1 MQEFI
6 DMQNT
11 NVTVQTSLM
20 PFNNSFTTVGL
31 NNCKTLQDVV
41 NTTVPYNFA
50 DSKLVVTHNGIIVP
64 SNEWNNTQLKEA
76 DLIGLNFV
84 PTGGGGGKNTVMM
97 IGVIVAAMALPAL
110 AGAAA
115 GWAAGAYAGT
125 AVGSLSAAWGVG
137 LGTAAIYAGVYGG
150 VMVAGSMLLTMAQS
164 ALMSTPRQSGGT
176 SSMSESTTSFIEG
189 ARNSINKYGVVPIN
203 LGTNRMFP
211 NQAALPYVET
221 SGENQY
227 SRQIFTY
234 GYGKVVI
241 SERKL
246 GETNIESFEE
256 VEIEDKLE
264 GDLNA
269 GLNLYSNDVFQQDYN
284 VNITKEAGYIVRTT
298 EKNTDEAE
306 IDITFQGLTKYN
318 DQGNRTNTT
327 VEFEIQYTPTGT
339 EDWSVGKAGLQID
352 DNQVLTLD
360 LSNTY
365 TAAKKAKHRS
375 RTNTFL
381 ILNTYSGSVYP
392 KQTTSQ
398 IRHGASWPVLSSD
411 DVVLGYIRGE
421 DKLDG
426 IPLTWIDN
434 HSALIPKYINSVEDF
449 RVTVDLSDYS
459 KVKTTVSGGFIKGV
473 AGNLVVTAATSQ
485 SLRKNKRIRFP
496 KSGQYNIRIKRLTE
510 DSTSDTLI
518 NKSYLTA
525 IRSIKHV
532 NPVNFANLS
541 GSAMRIKAT
550 DQLSSAVDS
559 YNVIVS
565 TLVKSYNP
573 ETDKWDDDVV
583 SSNPA
588 DIFRYVLQSPAFAK
602 ALPDN
607 RIDLDKLA
615 EWWVYCNENGLSYDR
630 IIDYDTSI
638 DDVLNDVCAA
648 GVATLCKVNNI
659 YSVIIDN
666 ERPIIKGMI
675 TPRNSWDYKGN
686 ILYPEIPHALRVE
699 FRNRDTGYETDE
711 RIVYADGY
719 DETNATLYERLQ
731 FPSCTDSDLAY
742 WYGRRYFAT
751 ALLQPETHTFKM
763 DFEHM
768 TFNRGDRITLVNDVI
783 LVGVGQGRI
792 KELLV
797 DDVDN
802 PTVVNGFVIDDEV
815 EIPNSNNFGVR
826 IRDNDGK
833 KGFKY
838 HLLETVEGVTD
849 TFTFATPIPYTE
861 APTVESLCSF
871 VEDGKELD
879 LIITGIK
886 PNKDQSAT
894 VSAINYAPERFN
906 PLGEIPEFDSKI
918 TLSKDFY
925 QPEPPVLFDDIKT
938 DESVMIKN
946 SDGSLTSVAVIPLI
960 NRNENN
966 IDVVLQVRRRGSTE
980 WYTPT
985 MLKRDPTE
993 VIVTGLEDGITYD
1006 FSIRYRRKTG
1016 LQLVSEPLTITNVKF
1031 IGGSTPPKKVS
1042 NFRVTVT
1049 NGLALFEWAPND
1061 DIDISHYVIRYTAS
1075 LEDVTWEGAQI
1086 AMDKITSTSITNIIH
1101 KGVYLIKAVDM
1112 LGNES
1117 EEASTI
1123 ISTETG
1129 AFKNVVEEL
1138 IQEPLWEGV
1147 KENVEV
1153 GEDCIFIDNADLNS
1167 GYYYFNPDVID
1178 LGAVYEVSLSAN
1190 IKAIVDKRNKIRDID
1205 YIRDVKTGIRDI
1217 GAGLNSG
1224 GDWSVELQ
1232 MNISE
1237 DGENWSGWQPFIAS
1251 QMRFRSARFRLY
1263 LYSGSPYITPR
1274 VSIGQITIDMPDRYE
1289 TGEDIQMTNANAGA
1303 IVVYE
1308 NAFWNNPA
1316 VNITVQDGAEDDRLE
1331 FTVKNNKGFTFKIF
1345 NVKLNSYV
1353 TRSFDYLAAGYGKV
1367 VK

>member
-1 MQEFI
+1 MQEFT

-11 NVTVQTSLM
+11 NVTVQTSLL
-20 PFNNSFTTVGL
+20 PFDNTFTTLGL

-41 NTTVPYNFA
+41 DTTVPYNFA
-50 DSKLVVTHNGIIVP
+50 DSKLVVTHNGVII
-64 SNEWNNTQLKEA
+64 SSDEWKTRELKEG
-76 DLIGLNFV
+76 DLVGLNFV
-84 PTGGGGGKNTVMM
+84 PMGGGGGGKNVLTMV
-97 IGVIVAAMALPAL
+97 VIIAAAVIT

-115 GWAAGAYAGT
+115 AAYGAVAASSFAGA
-125 AVGSLSAAWGVG
+125 
-137 LGTAAIYAGVYGG
+137 LGTVAGVSVTGALAYGA

-164 ALMSTPRQSGGT
+164 ALMSTPKQSSGT
-176 SSMSESTTSFIEG
+176 RSPTESTTSFIEG
-189 ARNSINKYGVVPIN
+189 ARNSISKYGVVPIN

-211 NQAALPYVET
+211 NQAASPYVET

-227 SRQIFTY
+227 SRQVFTY

-246 GETNIESFEE
+246 GETTLETFEE
-256 VEIEDKLE
+256 VEMEDRLE
-264 GDLNA
+264 GDLNS

-306 IDITFQGLTKYN
+306 IDITFQGLTEYN

-327 VEFEIQYTPTGT
+327 VEFEIQYAPTGS
-339 EDWSVGKAGLQID
+339 EDWSVGKAGLQVD
-352 DNQVLTLD
+352 DNQILTLD

-365 TAAKKAKHRS
+365 TGAKKAKHRS

-381 ILNTYSGSVYP
+381 ILNTYSGSVYS

-411 DVVLGYIRGE
+411 DIVLGYIRGE
-421 DKLDG
+421 DKLDRV
-426 IPLTWIDN
+426 PLTWIDN
-434 HSALIPKYINSVEDF
+434 HSALIPKYINSAEDF
-449 RVTVDLSDYS
+449 SVTVDLSDYS
-459 KVKTTVSGGFIKGV
+459 KVKATISGGFIKGV
-473 AGNLVVTAATSQ
+473 SGNLVVTAATAQ

-496 KSGQYNIRIKRLTE
+496 KSGQYDIRIKRLTD
-510 DSTSDTLI
+510 DSTTDTLI

-532 NPVNFANLS
+532 NPINFANLS

-573 ETDKWDDDVV
+573 ETDTWDDDIV

-630 IIDYDTSI
+630 VIDYDTSI

-699 FRNRDTGYETDE
+699 FRNRDAGYETDE

-719 DETNATLYERLQ
+719 DESNATLYERLQ

-797 DDVDN
+797 DDVEN
-802 PTVVNGFVIDDEV
+802 PTIVNGFTIDDEV

-826 IRDNDGK
+826 IRDNNG

-838 HLLETVEGVTD
+838 HLLETVEGVTN
-849 TFTFATPIPYTE
+849 TFTFATPIAYSE
-861 APTVESLCSF
+861 APATESLCSF

-879 LIITGIK
+879 LIITAIK

-894 VSAINYAPERFN
+894 VTAIDYAPERFN
-906 PLGEIPEFDSKI
+906 PLGEIPGFESKI
-918 TLSKDFY
+918 TLSKGFY

-960 NRNENN
+960 NKNENSV
-966 IDVVLQVRRRGSTE
+966 DVVVQVRRQGSTE

-985 MLKRDPTE
+985 TLKKDPNE
-993 VIVTGLEDGITYD
+993 VILTGLEDGVNYD
-1006 FSIRYRRKTG
+1006 FSIRYRRRTG
-1016 LQLVSEPLTITNVKF
+1016 LQLVSEPLTISNIKF

-1075 LEDVTWEGAQI
+1075 LEDVTWDGAQI

-1123 ISTETG
+1123 VSTETG

-1138 IQEPLWEGV
+1138 IQEPLWTGV

-1153 GEDCIFIDNADLNS
+1153 GDDVIFIDDPDINS
-1167 GYYYFNPDVID
+1167 GYYYFDPDVID

-1190 IKAIVDKRNKIRDID
+1190 IKAVVEKRNKIRDID
-1205 YIRDVKTGIRDI
+1205 YIRDVKTGIRDL

-1224 GDWSVELQ
+1224 GDWAVELQ

-1274 VSIGQITIDMPDRYE
+1274 VSIGRITIDMPDRYE
-1289 TGEDIQMTNANAGA
+1289 SGEDVQMTDANTGA
-1303 IVVYE
+1303 VVIYE

-1316 VNITVQDGAEDDRLE
+1316 VNITVQDGAEDDRME
-1331 FTVKNNKGFTFKIF
+1331 FIVKNNKGFTFRIF
-1345 NVKLNSYV
+1345 NVKLSSYV

-1367 VK
+1367 VKNESN

>member
-1 MQEFI
+1 MEENKI
-6 DMQNT
+6 I
-11 NVTVQTSLM
+11 VQKSLL
-20 PFNNSFTTVGL
+20 PFNQTFTTVHL
-31 NNCKTLQDVV
+31 NDCKTVQDVV
-41 NTTVPYNFA
+41 NKTIPYNFA
-50 DSKLVVTHNGIIVP
+50 DCRLVVTCN
-64 SNEWNNTQLKEA
+64 NEVIEKEKWSTTELKEA
-76 DLIGLNFV
+76 DLIGLNFI
-84 PTGGGGGKNTVMM
+84 PTGGNNDK
-97 IGVIVAAMALPAL
+97 
-110 AGAAA
+110 
-115 GWAAGAYAGT
+115 
-125 AVGSLSAAWGVG
+125 SVG
-137 LGTAAIYAGVYGG
+137 LQIVTIIVMAATIVYGG
-150 VMVAGSMLLTMAQS
+150 PAAVSAWGKFWGTVAVATAVSVESMLMAMAQS
-164 ALMSTPRQSGGT
+164 ALLSTPKQDNGT
-176 SSMSESTTSFIEG
+176 NNLESTTSFIEG
-189 ARNSINKYGVVPIN
+189 ARNSISKYGVVPIN

-227 SRQIFTY
+227 SRQLFTY
-234 GYGKVVI
+234 GYGKVVV

-246 GETNIESFEE
+246 GETDLESFEE
-256 VEIEDKLE
+256 VELEDKLN
-264 GDLNA
+264 GDLNT
-269 GLNLYSNDVFQQDYN
+269 GLNLYSNDVYQQDYN
-284 VNITKEAGYIVRTT
+284 INITKEAGYIVRTT
-298 EKNTDEAE
+298 ETNTDEVE
-306 IDITFQGLTKYN
+306 IDITFQGLTEYN
-318 DQGNRTNTT
+318 NQGNKTNTT
-327 VEFEIQYTPTGT
+327 VEFEIQYAPTGT
-339 EDWSVGKAGLQID
+339 ENWSVGKAGLQVD
-352 DNQVLTLD
+352 DTQVLTLD
-360 LSNTY
+360 LSKTY

-375 RTNTFL
+375 WTNTFL
-381 ILNTYSGSVYP
+381 ILSTYNGHVYT
-392 KQTTSQ
+392 KDIKCQ
-398 IRHGASWPVLSSD
+398 IRHGVEWPVLSSD
-411 DVVLGYIRGE
+411 DIVLGYIRGE
-421 DKLDG
+421 DWLYSN
-426 IPLTWIDN
+426 PLTWVDN
-434 HSALIPKYINSVEDF
+434 HSSLIPKYINSTNDF
-449 RVTVDLSDYS
+449 KVTVDLSDYS
-459 KVKTTVSGGFIKGV
+459 KVKATVSSGFIKGV
-473 AGNLVVTAATSQ
+473 SGNLVVTAATSQ

-496 KSGQYNIRIKRLTE
+496 KSGQYDIRIKRLTD
-510 DSTSDTLI
+510 DSTVDTLI

-532 NPVNFANLS
+532 NPVSFANIS
-541 GSAMRIKAT
+541 GTAMRIKAT
-550 DQLSSAVDS
+550 DQLSNTVDN
-559 YNVIVS
+559 YNCTVS
-565 TLVKSYNP
+565 TLIKSYNP
-573 ETDKWDDDVV
+573 ETDTWVDDVI

-602 ALPDN
+602 ALSDE

-615 EWWVYCNENGLSYDR
+615 EWWIYCNENNLSFDR
-630 IIDYDTSI
+630 VIDYDTSV
-638 DDVLNDVCAA
+638 DDVLNDICAA
-648 GVATLCKVNNI
+648 GVATLSKVNNI

-699 FRNRDTGYETDE
+699 FRNQEKGYETDE

-719 DETNATLYERLQ
+719 NENNATLYERLQ
-731 FPSCTDSDLAY
+731 FPSCTDAELAY

-797 DDVDN
+797 DDVEN

-815 EIPNSNNFGVR
+815 EIPNSNNFAVR

-849 TFTFATPIPYTE
+849 TFVFKTPIPYKE
-861 APTVESLCSF
+861 APAIESLCAF

-894 VSAINYAPERFN
+894 ITAINYAPERFN

-925 QPEPPVLFDDIKT
+925 QPLPPELFGEIQT
-938 DESVMIKN
+938 DESVMVKN
-946 SDGSLTSVAVIPLI
+946 SDGSLTSVAIISLI
-960 NRNENN
+960 NKNENN
-966 IDVVLQVRRRGSTE
+966 LDVVIQVKRQGTTE
-980 WYTPT
+980 WYTPIT
-985 MLKRDPTE
+985 LKKDPSE
-993 VIVTGLEDGITYD
+993 VIVTGLEDGVVYD

-1031 IGGSTPPKKVS
+1031 IGGSTPPKKVN

-1049 NGLALFEWAPND
+1049 NGLALFEWSPND
-1061 DIDISHYVIRYTAS
+1061 DNDISHYIIKYTAS
-1075 LEDVTWEGAQI
+1075 LEDASWDGSQI
-1086 AMDKITSTSITNIIH
+1086 AMDRITSTSITNVIH

-1138 IQEPLWEGV
+1138 VQEPLWSGV
-1147 KENVEV
+1147 KDNVGV
-1153 GEDCIFIDNADLNS
+1153 GDDCIFISNSDLNS

-1178 LGAVYEVSLSAN
+1178 LGGIYEVSLSAN
-1190 IKAIVDKRNKIRDID
+1190 IKAIVDKRDKIRDID
-1205 YIRDVKTGIRDI
+1205 YIRDVETGVRDI
-1217 GAGLNSG
+1217 GIGLNANG
-1224 GDWSVELQ
+1224 EWSVELQ

-1237 DGENWSGWQPFIAS
+1237 DNKTWSGWQPFIAS

-1274 VSIGQITIDMPDRYE
+1274 VSIGRITIDMPDRYE
-1289 TGEDIQMTNANAGA
+1289 TGEDILITDANKGA
-1303 IVVYE
+1303 VVVYE

-1353 TRSFDYLAAGYGKV
+1353 KRSFDYLAAGYGKV
-1367 VK
+1367 LK

>member
-1 MQEFI
+1 
-6 DMQNT
+6 MQNT

-84 PTGGGGGKNTVMM
+84 PMGGGGGGKNTIMM

-176 SSMSESTTSFIEG
+176 SSMSESTTSFVEG

-211 NQAALPYVET
+211 NQAVSPYVET

-234 GYGKVVI
+234 GYGKVAI

-246 GETNIESFEE
+246 GETDIDSFEE
-256 VEIEDKLE
+256 VEIEDRLE

-269 GLNLYSNDVFQQDYN
+269 GLKLYSNDVFQQDYN
-284 VNITKEAGYIVRTT
+284 VNITKEGGYIIRTT
-298 EKNTDEAE
+298 EKNTDEVE

-327 VEFEIQYTPTGT
+327 VEFEIQYAPTGT
-339 EDWSVGKAGLQID
+339 EDWSVGKAGLQVD
-352 DNQVLTLD
+352 DEQVLTEN
-360 LSNTY
+360 LSKTL
-365 TAAKKAKHRS
+365 TKHKKHKHWEW
-375 RTNTFL
+375 TNTFIVL
-381 ILNTYSGSVYP
+381 STYNGHVYIVQE
-392 KQTTSQ
+392 KTQ
-398 IRHGASWPVLSSD
+398 IRNGVKFPILSND
-411 DVVLGYIRGE
+411 EIVLGYVRGASS
-421 DKLDG
+421 DTSGLAYV
-426 IPLTWIDN
+426 DN
-434 HSALIPKYINSVEDF
+434 HSSLVPKYLNSVNDF
-449 RVTVDLSDYS
+449 PITVDLKDKSN
-459 KVKTTVSGGFIKGV
+459 VVITVGGGFIKGV
-473 AGNLVVTAATSQ
+473 SSNLVVTAATSQ
-485 SLRKNKRIRFP
+485 SLRKNKRIKFP
-496 KSGQYNIRIKRLTE
+496 ETGQYDIRIRRLTD

-532 NPVNFANLS
+532 NPISFANIS

-550 DQLSSAVDS
+550 DQLSGAVDS

-565 TLVKSYNP
+565 TLIKSYNP

-615 EWWVYCNENGLSYDR
+615 EWWVYCNDNNLSYDR

-638 DDVLNDVCAA
+638 DDVLNDICAA

-675 TPRNSWDYKGN
+675 TPRNSWEYKGN

-699 FRNRDTGYETDE
+699 FRNRDAGYETDE

-719 DETNATLYERLQ
+719 DESNATLYERLQ

-802 PTVVNGFVIDDEV
+802 PSVVRGFTIDDEV
-815 EIPNSNNFGVR
+815 EIPSTKNFAVR
-826 IRDNDGK
+826 IRDNNG

-838 HLLETVEGVTD
+838 HMLNTTIGVTN

-861 APTVESLCSF
+861 APAIESLCSF

-906 PLGEIPEFDSKI
+906 PLGEIPAFESKI
-918 TLSKDFY
+918 TLAKGFY
-925 QPEPPVLFDDIKT
+925 QPEPPMLFDVIKT

-960 NRNENN
+960 NRNENSV
-966 IDVVLQVRRRGSTE
+966 DVVVQVRRQGSTE

-985 MLKRDPTE
+985 TLKKDPNE
-993 VIVTGLEDGITYD
+993 VILTGLEDGVNYD
-1006 FSIRYRRKTG
+1006 FSIRYRRRTG
-1016 LQLVSEPLTITNVKF
+1016 LQLVSEPLTISNIKF

-1075 LEDVTWEGAQI
+1075 LEDVTWDGAQI

-1123 ISTETG
+1123 VSTETG

-1138 IQEPLWEGV
+1138 IQEPLWTGV

-1153 GEDCIFIDNADLNS
+1153 GDDVIFIDDPDINS
-1167 GYYYFNPDVID
+1167 GYYYFDPDVID

-1190 IKAIVDKRNKIRDID
+1190 IKAVVEKRNKIRDID
-1205 YIRDVKTGIRDI
+1205 YIRDVKTGVRDI

-1224 GDWSVELQ
+1224 GDWAVELQ

-1251 QMRFRSARFRLY
+1251 QMRFRSAKFRLY

-1274 VSIGQITIDMPDRYE
+1274 VSIGRITIDMPDRYE
-1289 TGEDIQMTNANAGA
+1289 TGEDVQMTNADTGA
-1303 IVVYE
+1303 VVVYE

-1316 VNITVQDGAEDDRLE
+1316 VNITVQDGAEDDRME
-1331 FTVKNNKGFTFKIF
+1331 FIVKNNKGFTFRIF
-1345 NVKLNSYV
+1345 NVKLSSYV

-1367 VK
+1367 VKNESN